1 GGQRFDAVVDVATMS
16 LRWVRDALAQLRA
29 TAGHWCFVS
38 SVNVYADTRTRGQSP
53 GAPLLEPAAEDPPA
67 GAEAMPSA
75 EVYGAVKVASENAVR
90 EAVGDRALIVRPGL
104 ICGPGDVWDRFGYW
118 VMRFTRGGRVLVPD
132 SPEQPIQYIDV
143 RDLADWLVLAAEQRV
158 TGTYDAVGPVT
169 ELRELLR
176 GISAITSPPGT
187 ELAAMPPE
195 ELLAAGVTPWSGP
208 KSLPLWAPESHWG
221 LPSHDPGPAAQ
232 QVCGSARWRTR
243 FERCGEPSSSWV
255 STGPGTPGSPQ
266 RRRPVCWNPC
276 RGGCGDSTP
285 AGRSGILHR
294 SGLHR
299 REEQV
304 RADNPLRTLVR
315 AGRDRDRAIAVR
327 PGEFLVRVRAA
338 PRPDR
343 GAADPPAPGPRGHR
357 SPARAAGGQPRGPAD
372 RRCRHGRHA
381 GGQGAAGPDRARR

>member
-1 GGQRFDAVVDVATMS
+1 MRLLVLGGTAFLSRAVAAAAVREGHEVVCAARGRSGSVPAGARLLPVDRDRGLDGLAGQRFDAVVDVATMS
-16 LRWVRDALAQLRA
+16 LRWVRDALAQLGA

-187 ELAAMPPE
+187 ELAAVLPE

-221 LPSHDPGPAAQ
+221 LPSHDPGPAAAAGLR
-232 QVCGSARWRTR
+232 V
-243 FERCGEPSSSWV
+243 
-255 STGPGTPGSPQ
+255 
-266 RRRPVCWNPC
+266 RPVE
-276 RGGCGDSTP
+276 DT
-285 AGRSGILHR
+285 
-294 SGLHR
+294 
-299 REEQV
+299 V
-304 RADNPLRTLVR
+304 RAVR
-315 AGRDRDRAIAVR
+315 GTEQQLGFDR
-327 PGEFLVRVRAA
+327 P
-338 PRPDR
+338 
-343 GAADPPAPGPRGHR
+343 
-357 SPARAAGGQPRGPAD
+357 
-372 RRCRHGRHA
+372 RHA
-381 GGQGAAGPDRARR
+381 GLTAAEETGLLESLPWRLW

>member
-1 GGQRFDAVVDVATMS
+1 
-16 LRWVRDALAQLRA
+16 
-29 TAGHWCFVS
+29 
-38 SVNVYADTRTRGQSP
+38 
-53 GAPLLEPAAEDPPA
+53 
-67 GAEAMPSA
+67 
-75 EVYGAVKVASENAVR
+75 
-90 EAVGDRALIVRPGL
+90 
-104 ICGPGDVWDRFGYW
+104 
-118 VMRFTRGGRVLVPD
+118 
-132 SPEQPIQYIDV
+132 
-143 RDLADWLVLAAEQRV
+143 RV

-195 ELLAAGVTPWSGP
+195 ELLPPGSPR
-208 KSLPLWAPESHWG
+208 
-221 LPSHDPGPAAQ
+221 GPAPSPCRCGRRKATGACPRTTPDRPPQ

-294 SGLHR
+294 SELHR

-304 RADNPLRTLVR
+304 RADNP
-315 AGRDRDRAIAVR
+315 
-327 PGEFLVRVRAA
+327 
-338 PRPDR
+338 
-343 GAADPPAPGPRGHR
+343 
-357 SPARAAGGQPRGPAD
+357 
-372 RRCRHGRHA
+372 
-381 GGQGAAGPDRARR
+381 